1 MYFKKLEV
9 NGFGK
14 LKELTAELTDGMNV
28 IYGNNE
34 SGKTSLQW
42 FLKAMLFGLKGGR
55 SSREGLLPPVKRY
68 KPWSGGDYN
77 GRIEYCL
84 RDGRLYRAER
94 NFENNSVKLYDSMY
108 NDITNDF
115 EISRERGALF
125 AEKHLGINETCFEKT
140 VFIRQMES
148 RIDDDGSRELL
159 DRLINVT
166 QTGFEDVSFRS
177 AQEALKEAL
186 KTYVGNDK
194 TSTRPLD
201 KVISRL
207 QELSSLKSEMLANR
221 ELTIN
226 AEKEMGNAILFRDNL
241 LIRKEAL
248 LKVKELIET
257 AVVLEKNLKL
267 KAEIEEL
274 LNKINSSEE
283 EIGLLKAK
291 SSDFQKKR
299 DELVRFL
306 EFDENASEAI
316 SSDFSQMKLYES
328 QLKNLQE
335 EILRKKTDLEKLE
348 LEFEPVKAYG
358 KLDQQVLN
366 EMVNAYKECE
376 AIRKE
381 YGKGSIADIDQK
393 IESAGKKNNL
403 IKYSLILSCAMSAL
417 LLLLGI
423 GNMGRLLGAICLIT
437 AAIALI
443 TALLLTV
450 AKRKAYSQLTS
461 EQNQKKISFI
471 SINSML
477 EEIYKREKFL
487 EDTFKIVGAK
497 GIEDFIASKSQYESK
512 KQYIEIL
519 RTELSSME
527 SRSDTYLT
535 EYGILKDKARNVL
548 IKADIIDDEAIEIN
562 EEHINKFKNSIRK
575 YQGLLPGI
583 NYTVERIKDM
593 GADLENNYKHAS
605 KLSGIECA
613 DNEDIAD
620 FLRKLSSQIEMDE
633 ANVMDSLNELEIRFM
648 NNGLTTTELGTI
660 RKKLQ
665 SHDPEALSIDF
676 EYELN
681 RASEDLNSTLL
692 QIKEYEIMLKE
703 HSNQGLELQG
713 IEEEMDELRIKKNTL
728 EDINISLKLALQVLT
743 EASDEMQ
750 KDFAPELNS
759 KMSGIIKRISSG
771 RYTDLRADSSLALK
785 AISPDTG
792 AVVNAALLSGGT
804 IDQMYLAMRISMADL
819 IAGQNESL
827 PLIMDEVFS
836 QYDDVRTCETFEFL
850 RELAENRQVIFFTCK
865 SREIEIAGNVFGEK
879 MNLINL

>member
-1 MYFKKLEV
+1 M
-9 NGFGK
+9 
-14 LKELTAELTDGMNV
+14 
-28 IYGNNE
+28 
-34 SGKTSLQW
+34 
-42 FLKAMLFGLKGGR
+42 
-55 SSREGLLPPVKRY
+55 LPPAKRY
-68 KPWSGGDYN
+68 KPWTGGDYN

-84 RDGRLYRAER
+84 RDGRIYRAER
-94 NFENNSVKLYDSMY
+94 NFENNSVKIYDSMY

-115 EISRERGALF
+115 DISRERGALF

-201 KVISRL
+201 KVIFRL
-207 QELSSLKSEMLANR
+207 QELSSLKSEMLENR

-226 AEKEMGNAILFRDNL
+226 AEKEMSNAILFRDNL
-241 LIRKEAL
+241 LMRKEAL

-257 AVVLEKNLKL
+257 AVVLEKNLRL

-274 LNKINSSEE
+274 LKKINISEDE
-283 EIGLLKAK
+283 TNLLKSK
-291 SSDFQKKR
+291 SSDFKKTR
-299 DELVRFL
+299 DELVQFS
-306 EFDENASEAI
+306 EYNENDSEAI
-316 SSDFSQMKLYES
+316 VSDFNQMKLYEN

-335 EILRKKTDLEKLE
+335 EIQRKRADLKKLE
-348 LEFEPVKAYG
+348 IEFESVKVYG
-358 KLDQQVLN
+358 KLDQQVLD
-366 EMVNAYKECE
+366 ETVNVYKECE

-381 YGKGSIADIDQK
+381 QGKGSIADIDKK
-393 IESAGKKNNL
+393 IESAGRKNNL
-403 IKYSLILSCAMSAL
+403 VKYSLILSCVMSAVL
-417 LLLLGI
+417 LIFGI
-423 GNMGRLLGAICLIT
+423 INMGSILGSVCLIT
-437 AAIALI
+437 AAVAFI
-443 TALLLTV
+443 TTLFLAV
-450 AKRKAYSQLTS
+450 AKRKAYGQLIS

-471 SINSML
+471 GINSL
-477 EEIYKREKFL
+477 NEEIYKKEKVL

-519 RTELSSME
+519 RTELSSLE
-527 SRSDTYLT
+527 IRSATSLA
-535 EYGILKDKARNVL
+535 EYNSLKDKIRNVL
-548 IKADIIDDEAIEIN
+548 IKVNIIDGEAEIN
-562 EEHINKFKNSIRK
+562 EEYISNFKNSIRK

-583 NYTVERIKDM
+583 NYTVQRIKDM
-593 GADLENNYKHAS
+593 GADLESNYKHAS

-613 DNEDIAD
+613 DSDDIAD

-633 ANVMDSLNELEIRFM
+633 DNVMDSLNEIDKRFL
-648 NNGLTTTELGTI
+648 NNGLTTPELGTI
-660 RKKLQ
+660 RKKIQ
-665 SHDPEALSIDF
+665 SHDPESLSIDF

-681 RASEDLNSTLL
+681 RASEDLNSTLI
-692 QIKEYEIMLKE
+692 QIKEYELMLKE
-703 HSNQGLELQG
+703 QSNQGLDLQG
-713 IEEEMDELRIKKNTL
+713 IEEEMDELRIKRNTL

-750 KDFAPELNS
+750 KDFAPALNS
-759 KMSGIIKRISSG
+759 KMSSIINRISSG
-771 RYTDLRADSSLALK
+771 RYTDLRADSNLALK
-785 AISPDTG
+785 AISPETG
-792 AVVNAALLSGGT
+792 AVVNAVSLSGGT

-819 IAGQNESL
+819 IAVGNESL

-836 QYDDVRTCETFEFL
+836 QYDDTRTCETFEFL
-850 RELAENRQVIFFTCK
+850 KELAEERQVIFFTCK